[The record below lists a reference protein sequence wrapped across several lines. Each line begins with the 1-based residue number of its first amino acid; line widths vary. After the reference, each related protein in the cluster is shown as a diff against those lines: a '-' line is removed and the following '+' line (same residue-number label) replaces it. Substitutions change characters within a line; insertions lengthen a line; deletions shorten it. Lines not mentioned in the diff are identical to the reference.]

1 MRLFTALDLPA
12 DVVKNLEELLR
23 RLKPRAKIQWTRPE
37 NLHITLKF
45 IGEFPEERLDGLKQA
60 LGNVPRRGPIPVG
73 IRRVGFY
80 PNPHA
85 PHSFWCGIEAPGIEA
100 LAADVESAAAAV
112 GVERE
117 KRPFSPHLTLAR
129 IRKQVPMQS
138 LREGIVALPSLEF
151 GEFLAHAFYLY
162 RSVPSPGGS
171 VYTKLSEFTLLPS

>member
-12 DVVKNLEELLR
+12 DVVSNLEELLR

-45 IGEFPEERLDGLKQA
+45 IGEFPDERLDELKQA
-60 LGNVPRRGPIPVG
+60 LSNVPQHGAIGVS

-85 PHSFWCGIEAPGIEA
+85 PHSFWCGVEAPGIEA
-100 LAADVESAAAAV
+100 LASDVESAAAAV

-117 KRPFSPHLTLAR
+117 KRAFSPHLTLAR
-129 IRKQVPMQS
+129 IRKPVPMQS
-138 LREGIVALPSLEF
+138 LREAIVALPSLEF
-151 GEFLAHAFYLY
+151 GEFEASAFYLY

-171 VYTKLSEFTLLPS
+171 VYTKLSEFSLLPS